1 LACAAWE
8 QQKQAVAA
16 TKQKAFIS
24 SASKNMS
31 EATTTPLDKADSG
44 GVSAFVFFAAL
55 AAVWGWLFFVLTGE
69 WEANEQYSHGW
80 FIPFLAGWIFWQ
92 RWTTRPAAQP
102 AHGLLLAASWL
113 VLLALAAP
121 AALGILIAGAYPD
134 WRVVL
139 WGLGV
144 AAFVAS
150 AALTA
155 LTGGLP
161 WARHLA
167 FAFFFAL
174 VAIPWPTG
182 PERWL
187 TQSLSLLAAQIA
199 AWVLP
204 LLGIAAMCHGTTIDV
219 GSEILG
225 VDDACSGI
233 RSFQSSIM
241 AALFLGELYAL
252 RWRFRI
258 ALVVIGL
265 FAAYAFNVLRML
277 ILSIAVA
284 NGGVDALDRLHDP
297 AGFAILI
304 ATMGVLW
311 LLCWGFQKIP
321 GSQQAL
327 ATAKIQSGFGQISK
341 SPAFACAAAVV
352 AMVLMA
358 GGSEGWYWWKNK
370 DAVRAPA
377 WTIAAADSGSGLADE
392 ELDERVK
399 EMLRFDR
406 GFQRSWRDEGG
417 RQWHMIF
424 TEWAPKRMSLHYAQ
438 PHLPEQCQRMIGR
451 EIVSKSELRKAEAND
466 VTIAYNIYKIRAGS
480 DEFYLMYV
488 VNDDRVSGKEVTV
501 ERATPANRMK
511 AVMAGRRNMGQRS
524 MQLALVG
531 EPDAAIAEQAMLE
544 LLPQLVVPAAAAS
557 GSK

>member
-1 LACAAWE
+1 MSAAVNSNAE
-8 QQKQAVAA
+8 DTSVGA
-16 TKQKAFIS
+16 I
-24 SASKNMS
+24 
-31 EATTTPLDKADSG
+31 
-44 GVSAFVFFAAL
+44 SAFVFFAAL
-55 AAVWGWLFFVLTGE
+55 AAVWGWLFFILTGE

-80 FIPFLAGWIFWQ
+80 FIPLLAGWIFWQ

-102 AHGLLLAASWL
+102 AHGLMLAVSWL
-113 VLLALAAP
+113 ALLALVVP
-121 AALGILIAGAYPD
+121 AAVGILIAGAYPD

-139 WGLGV
+139 WGLGA
-144 AAFVAS
+144 AAFAAS
-150 AALTA
+150 VALTA
-155 LTGGLP
+155 ITGGWP
-161 WARHLA
+161 WVRHLS
-167 FAFFFAL
+167 FAYVFAL

-187 TQSLSLLAAQIA
+187 TQELSLLAAQIA
-199 AWVLP
+199 AFILP

-219 GSEILG
+219 GSEVLG

-252 RWRFRI
+252 RWGYRLS
-258 ALVVIGL
+258 LVILGL
-265 FAAYAFNVLRML
+265 IAAYAFNIIRML
-277 ILSIAVA
+277 VLSIAVA

-304 ATMGVLW
+304 ATIGVLW
-311 LLCWGFQKIP
+311 LLCWVMQKVP
-321 GSQQAL
+321 GSQQPL
-327 ATAKIQSGFGQISK
+327 ATAKLQSGIGHIAK
-341 SPAFACAAAVV
+341 PPAFACVAAVV
-352 AMVLMA
+352 VMAILA

-377 WTIAAADSGSGLADE
+377 WTVAAADPDSILADE
-392 ELDERVK
+392 ELGERVY
-399 EMLRFDR
+399 ELLRYDR

-424 TEWAPKRMSLHYAQ
+424 TEWEPKRMSLHYAQ

-451 EIVSKSELRKAEAND
+451 EIVSKSELRKVEANG
-466 VTIAYNIYKIRAGS
+466 VAIAYNLYKIRAGA

-488 VNDDRVSGKEVTV
+488 INDDRVSGEEVTV
-501 ERATPANRMK
+501 ERATPANRWK

-531 EPDAAIAEQAMLE
+531 EPDAAVAEKAMLE
-544 LLPQLVVPAAAAS
+544 LLPQLVVPAPGA
-557 GSK
+557 GK

>member
-1 LACAAWE
+1 MTT
-8 QQKQAVAA
+8 VAENHTPA
-16 TKQKAFIS
+16 PN
-24 SASKNMS
+24 ASR
-31 EATTTPLDKADSG
+31 
-44 GVSAFVFFAAL
+44 VSALAFFAAL
-55 AAVWGWLFFVLTGE
+55 AAVWGWLFFILSGE

-80 FIPFLAGWIFWQ
+80 FIPFLAGWILWQ
-92 RWTTRPAAQP
+92 RWTTRPSAAP
-102 AHGLLLAASWL
+102 ARGLMLIASWL
-113 VLLALAAP
+113 VLFALVVP
-121 AALGILIAGAYPD
+121 SALGILIAGAYPD

-139 WGLGV
+139 WGLGA
-144 AAFVAS
+144 AAFAAS
-150 AALTA
+150 VALTA
-155 LTGGLP
+155 MAGGWP
-161 WARHLA
+161 WVRHLS
-167 FAFFFAL
+167 FAYFFAL
-174 VAIPWPTG
+174 VAIPWPSQ

-187 TQSLSLLAAQIA
+187 TQELSLLAAQIA

-204 LLGIAAMCHGTTIDV
+204 LLGIAAICHGTTIDV
-219 GSEILG
+219 GSEVLG

-252 RWRFRI
+252 RWGYRI
-258 ALVVIGL
+258 SLVVLGL
-265 FAAYAFNVLRML
+265 FAAYAFNIIRML
-277 ILSIAVA
+277 VLSIAVA
-284 NGGVDALDRLHDP
+284 NGGVDALDKLHDP

-311 LLCWGFQKIP
+311 LLCWVFQKIP

-327 ATAKIQSGFGQISK
+327 ATAKMQSGIGHIAK
-341 SPAFACAAAVV
+341 TPAFACIAAVV
-352 AMVLMA
+352 SMVLMA

-377 WTIAAADSGSGLADE
+377 WTITAADSGSGLADE

-424 TEWAPKRMSLHYAQ
+424 TEWEPKRMSLHYAQ

-466 VTIAYNIYKIRAGS
+466 VTFAYNIYKIRAGA

-501 ERATPANRMK
+501 ERALPSNRMK

-544 LLPQLVVPAAAAS
+544 LLPQLVVPASSAQDQ
-557 GSK
+557 

>member
-1 LACAAWE
+1 MTTATETHPPASAA
-8 QQKQAVAA
+8 
-16 TKQKAFIS
+16 S
-24 SASKNMS
+24 
-31 EATTTPLDKADSG
+31 
-44 GVSAFVFFAAL
+44 GVSALAFFVAL

-80 FIPFLAGWIFWQ
+80 FIPLLAGWIFWQ
-92 RWTTRPAAQP
+92 RWTTRPAAEP
-102 AHGLLLAASWL
+102 ARGLMLAASWL
-113 VLLALAAP
+113 VLLALIAP

-139 WGLGV
+139 WGLG
-144 AAFVAS
+144 AAALVAS
-150 AALTA
+150 VALTA
-155 LTGGLP
+155 LAGGWP
-161 WARHLA
+161 WVRHLS
-167 FAFFFAL
+167 FAYVFAL

-187 TQSLSLLAAQIA
+187 TQELSLLAAQIA

-204 LLGIAAMCHGTTIDV
+204 LMGIAAMCYGTTIDV
-219 GSEILG
+219 GSEVLG

-252 RWRFRI
+252 RWGYRI
-258 ALVVIGL
+258 ALVVLGL
-265 FAAYAFNVLRML
+265 IAAYAFNIIRML
-277 ILSIAVA
+277 ILSVAVA
-284 NGGVDALDRLHDP
+284 NGGVDALDKLHDP

-304 ATMGVLW
+304 ATIGVLW

-321 GSQQAL
+321 GSQQPL
-327 ATAKIQSGFGQISK
+327 ATAKLQSGVGTISK
-341 SPAFACAAAVV
+341 TPAFACVAAIV
-352 AMVLMA
+352 AMALMA

-370 DAVRAPA
+370 NAVRAPA
-377 WTIAAADSGSGLADE
+377 WTVASADPARGEADE
-392 ELDERVK
+392 ELGERVE
-399 EMLRFDR
+399 EMLRYDR

-424 TEWAPKRMSLHYAQ
+424 TEWEPKRMSLHYAQ

-451 EIVSKSELRKAEAND
+451 DIVSKSELRQAQANG
-466 VTIAYNIYKIRAGS
+466 VTIAYNLYKIRAGA

-488 VNDDRVSGKEVTV
+488 INDDRVSGQQVTV

-531 EPDAAIAEQAMLE
+531 EPDAEVAEQAMLE
-544 LLPQLVVPAAAAS
+544 LLPQLVVPAGAANADF
-557 GSK
+557 

>member
-1 LACAAWE
+1 MTIAAKNH
-8 QQKQAVAA
+8 QPTASG
-16 TKQKAFIS
+16 S
-24 SASKNMS
+24 SS
-31 EATTTPLDKADSG
+31 
-44 GVSAFVFFAAL
+44 VSALAFFAAL
-55 AAVWGWLFFVLTGE
+55 AAVWGWLFFILTGE

-92 RWTTRPAAQP
+92 RWTTRPAAEP
-102 AHGLLLAASWL
+102 ARGLMLVASWL
-113 VLLALAAP
+113 ILFALVVP

-144 AAFVAS
+144 AAFAAS
-150 AALTA
+150 VALTA
-155 LTGGLP
+155 IAGGWP
-161 WARHLA
+161 WVPHLS
-167 FAFFFAL
+167 FAYVFAL

-187 TQSLSLLAAQIA
+187 TQELSLLAAQIA
-199 AWVLP
+199 AWILP

-219 GSEILG
+219 GSEVLG

-252 RWRFRI
+252 RWGYRI
-258 ALVVIGL
+258 SLVALGL
-265 FAAYAFNVLRML
+265 FAAYGFNIVRML
-277 ILSIAVA
+277 VLSIAVA

-304 ATMGVLW
+304 ATIGVLW
-311 LLCWGFQKIP
+311 LLCWAMQKIP
-321 GSQQAL
+321 GSQQPL
-327 ATAKIQSGFGQISK
+327 ATAKLQSGIGHIAK
-341 SPAFACAAAVV
+341 TPAFACVAAIV
-352 AMVLMA
+352 AMAVLA
-358 GGSEGWYWWKNK
+358 GGSEAWYWWKNK
-370 DAVRAPA
+370 NAVRAPA
-377 WTIAAADSGSGLADE
+377 WTVASADSARGEADE
-392 ELDERVK
+392 ELGERVE
-399 EMLRFDR
+399 EMLRYDR
-406 GFQRSWRDEGG
+406 GFQRSWRDDGR
-417 RQWHMIF
+417 RQWHLIF
-424 TEWAPKRMSLHYAQ
+424 TEWEPKRMSLHYAQ

-451 EIVSKSELRKAEAND
+451 EIVSKSELRKTEANG
-466 VTIAYNIYKIRAGS
+466 VTIAYNLYKIRAGA

-488 VNDDRVSGKEVTV
+488 INDDRVSGREVTV
-501 ERATPANRMK
+501 ERATPSNRMK

-544 LLPQLVVPAAAAS
+544 LLPQLVVPAASAQA
-557 GSK
+557 K